1 MNNTSS
7 KGELVRG
14 WSASGDLLASIV
26 AGLLIGLGLD
36 AVFGTRPL
44 FTVVLAVVAAIGGF
58 YKLRAESAVTI
69 DAQAQQA
76 IRIRDGL

>member
-1 MNNTSS
+1 VNNTSS